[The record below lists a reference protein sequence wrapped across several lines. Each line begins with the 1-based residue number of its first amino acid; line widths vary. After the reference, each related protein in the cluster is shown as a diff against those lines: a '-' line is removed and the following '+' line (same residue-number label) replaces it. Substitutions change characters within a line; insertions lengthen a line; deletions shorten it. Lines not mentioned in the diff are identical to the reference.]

1 MREVGH
7 IAGGY
12 LVTRQLVK
20 QWQLSKAEKNRLLAL
35 GTAAATLPDVDVL
48 LYVLKTRSLEL
59 SSDFDHHKWVTH
71 TFPFY
76 LVPGALVY
84 LYARTAGR
92 TALRRQAT
100 VVTVAAATHLFQDM
114 IGSGTG
120 LMWAWPFSRRMDGIV
135 VLNVTGKAWREMY
148 RRHPVAWVERLL
160 VGAAALTFLADFAGR
175 RSAPS
180 VVEGLPLLG
189 RLRPA
194 LSPQ

>member
-1 MREVGH
+1 MREPGH

-20 QWQLSKAEKNRLLAL
+20 QWQLSEAEKNRLLAL
-35 GTAAATLPDVDVL
+35 GAAAATLPDVDVL

-92 TALRRQAT
+92 TALRRTDA
-100 VVTVAAATHLFQDM
+100 VVTVAACVTPVSCHNSWQDERC
-114 IGSGTG
+114 SY
-120 LMWAWPFSRRMDGIV
+120 
-135 VLNVTGKAWREMY
+135 LNVR
-148 RRHPVAWVERLL
+148 
-160 VGAAALTFLADFAGR
+160 VGPPAVWIGVAGR
-175 RSAPS
+175 LA
-180 VVEGLPLLG
+180 EAGG
-189 RLRPA
+189 R
-194 LSPQ
+194 